1 MNPRRNGWVLSY
13 RERDVQAWTDRYR
26 DARTRNFLEGP
37 ASPELAVPADSVR
50 VPSTRP
56 SF

>member
-26 DARTRNFLEGP
+26 DARRRNFLEGP